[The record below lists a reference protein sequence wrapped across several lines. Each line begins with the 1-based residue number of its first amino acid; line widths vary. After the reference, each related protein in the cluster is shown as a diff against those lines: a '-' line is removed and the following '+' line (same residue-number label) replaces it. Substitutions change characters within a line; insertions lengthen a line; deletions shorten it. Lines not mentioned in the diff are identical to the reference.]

1 MSVKEHLASIQEQ
14 KAKLAIDEQVALQ
27 KAWESGDVDTIY
39 KAQQYAKTIQARQD
53 TNNKSILFDPTDMTN
68 GLGYKSK
75 GYAMSYD
82 LLRRMSRTH
91 IIKAIIETRKEQV
104 SAFCQP
110 QENKYGT
117 GFVVQPRQGYIISKP
132 QKKLTKAQEKT
143 VQSITEFL
151 LNCGDVENFWH
162 ADTFVTFVKKLVND
176 SLTFDQATAE
186 VVRNRA
192 GRPCEFFAV
201 DGSTFRIA
209 DSYDENSDP
218 QKSSEIIKGY
228 SPSYVQ
234 VIDSNIVAEFYPWEL
249 MFGIRNPSTDIHANG
264 YGRSELEDMIQ
275 TVTAILNS
283 DYYNANFFK
292 VGSAPKGMLRY
303 SGNINE
309 NTVQEFKKQWLA
321 TMTGVDNMHK
331 TPIVN
336 ADKLEFVNMHI
347 PNKDMEFAKYQEFL
361 IKISCALYKIDPSEI
376 GFPMSGNSEGSH
388 GLGGDNAEEKLK
400 YSKDKGL
407 KPLLKQVE
415 HWINK
420 YIVWQLDDAYE
431 FRFVGIDGEATYEQ
445 ELDQSIKRLGN
456 FQTLNEIRAQY
467 NLDPMEDP
475 ELGDI
480 ILNGT
485 WYQAYAA
492 KQMAAQQGNPFNPGD
507 PNAPQGTG
515 ASQQSEEED
524 EEQGPVYN
532 DNPFT
537 QDQNSTDNPFMKGLQ
552 EDIVRILSTGK

>member
-1 MSVKEHLASIQEQ
+1 MSIKEQLSSIQEQ
-14 KAKLAIDEQVALQ
+14 QAKLGIEEQLTLQ
-27 KAWESGDVDTIY
+27 KAFESGDVDAIY
-39 KAQQYAKTIQARQD
+39 KAQQHLKTIQARQQ
-53 TNNKSILFDPTDMTN
+53 TNSKSIVFDPDDLSN

-75 GYAMSYD
+75 SFDMSYA
-82 LLRRMSRTH
+82 LLRRMARTH
-91 IIKAIIETRKEQV
+91 VIKAIIETRKEQV

-117 GFVVQPRQGYIISKP
+117 GFVIQPRQGYILSKVP
-132 QKKLTKAQEKT
+132 KKLTKMQEQK
-143 VQSITEFL
+143 VSYLTEFL
-151 LNCGDVENFWH
+151 LSCGDVENFWH
-162 ADTFVTFVKKLVND
+162 ADTFDVFVRKIVND
-176 SLTFDQATAE
+176 SLVFDQATAE
-186 VVRNRA
+186 IVRNRA

-201 DGSTFRIA
+201 DGATFRIA
-209 DSYDENSDP
+209 DSYDDDDP
-218 QKSSEIIKGY
+218 QKKGEAIKGY
-228 SPSYVQ
+228 TPSYVQ
-234 VIDSNIVAEFYPWEL
+234 VIDGNIVNEYYPWEL
-249 MFGIRNPSTDIHANG
+249 MFGVRNPSTDISANG

-415 HWINK
+415 RWINK
-420 YIVWQLDDAYE
+420 YIVWQLDPEYE

-445 ELDQSIKRLGN
+445 ELEQSIKRLGN
-456 FQTLNEIRAQY
+456 FQTVGEIRAQY
-467 NLDPMEDP
+467 NLDPLED
-475 ELGDI
+475 EDMNNL
-480 ILNGT
+480 ILNSV

-492 KQMAAQQGNPFNPGD
+492 KQMSAQQGNPFNPGD
-507 PNAPQGTG
+507 PNNPQGQG
-515 ASQQSEEED
+515 QQGQDDED
-524 EEQGPVYN
+524 QDQGPVYN
-532 DNPFT
+532 DNPFS
-537 QDQNSTDNPFMKGLQ
+537 QDENSTDNPFMKGLH
-552 EDIVRILSTGK
+552 EDIAKILSAGN